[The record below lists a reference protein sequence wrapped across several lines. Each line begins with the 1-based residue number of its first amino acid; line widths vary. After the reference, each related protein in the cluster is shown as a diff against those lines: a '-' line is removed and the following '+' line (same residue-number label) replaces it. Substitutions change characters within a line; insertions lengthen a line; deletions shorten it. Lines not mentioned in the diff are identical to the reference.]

1 MAEIKVETPGYNA
14 DDVDS
19 SKMNAIVAKQQA
31 WDSKF
36 EDVEKKESQLMTT
49 QWGMMR
55 EQLRSLTTDLAKAQV
70 EIEALKKANAQMTVM
85 FKKQLQ
91 DTDNELEK
99 EKVDRA
105 NGDDNLQ
112 KQIDELKKALAQ
124 EIKDRA
130 ADMDKLKDW
139 VKSKVDP
146 LEKALADK
154 TGQLSDALKEI
165 EKLKADVD
173 HLTKKIDPLA
183 DAIKKE
189 GDNRKALEDDLRKAL
204 KDLEDS
210 LKNQMR
216 DRDAGIDAQIKALK
230 NALDKEKT
238 DRDTGDKDLAD
249 LIKKLQKLVEPYAD
263 ELKDLANKIRELD
276 NTVHPRLNEHKK
288 ALDKSDGDRVA
299 GHNNLAQ
306 KLADLAKKLEAEV
319 GARAALQDDMEQM
332 LEALRS
338 KLRALIKE
346 QVDAANAKTDSLGNA
361 LHDELDQEKAD
372 RAAGDAALEKEIQE
386 LKKGLDDKIKAALAN
401 LKDLESKLRDEL
413 LDLERKGEANMM
425 KKVDDLARQIAA
437 LRDAIVAFISEE
449 DVTDESIV
457 NTEDA
462 NLEDLGKLFKDV
474 GERFLGQFS
483 APRRHVK
490 TVRRTCKTI
499 LTGIES
505 IEPSAPAIA
514 PATRDFAPPPKESI
528 KIVPSL
534 NDENKRKLKEILARD
549 RVILRFMA
557 ADGSEVAHDDDSA
570 EITDASIKLKEAID
584 FKPVH
589 HGKKPVAQ
597 YKDEDKTVGVL
608 GDVADILAIYSSAT
622 VVVEGHTATPPDKM
636 DSWAHELAKNRADK
650 VKSSVVTHGVD
661 SKRLSSK
668 GLPGNLGDGSPDV
681 KLKIVGF

>member
-1 MAEIKVETPGYNA
+1 MAEVKVSGFNP

-36 EDVEKKESQLMTT
+36 EDVEKKESQLMQT

-112 KQIDELKKALAQ
+112 KQIDELKKALAA

-130 ADMDKLKDW
+130 ADMDKMKDW

-146 LEKALADK
+146 LEKALGDK
-154 TGQLSDALKEI
+154 TNQLAEALKEI

-216 DRDAGIDAQIKALK
+216 DRDAGVDAQIKALK
-230 NALDKEKT
+230 NALDKEEA

-346 QVDAANAKTDSLGNA
+346 QVDAANAKTDSLGHA

-386 LKKGLDDKIKAALAN
+386 LKKGLDDKIKGALDN
-401 LKDLESKLRDEL
+401 LKDLENKLRDEL

-425 KKVDDLARQIAA
+425 KKVDDLARQIAV
-437 LRDAIVAFISEE
+437 LRDAITAFISEE
-449 DVTDESIV
+449 DTTDESIV

-505 IEPSAPAIA
+505 PTHEP
-514 PATRDFAPPPKESI
+514 PATRDLAPPPAEPVKI
-528 KIVPSL
+528 KIVPKLS
-534 NDENKRKLKEILARD
+534 DEHKKKLDEILARN
-549 RVILRFMA
+549 RVVIKFTA
-557 ADGSEVAHDDDSA
+557 VDGSDVSHHDTDSEIAHA
-570 EITDASIKLKEAID
+570 AIKLKDPID
-584 FKPVH
+584 FKPQH
-589 HGKKPVAQ
+589 HGKSNAAV

-608 GDVADILAIYSSAT
+608 GDVSDILQIYSSAAVT
-622 VVVEGHTATPPDKM
+622 IEGHTATPPERM
-636 DSWAHELAKNRADK
+636 DNWSQKLADNRADK
-650 VKSSVVTHGVD
+650 VKDSISQHGID
-661 SKRLSSK
+661 PKRLTSK
-668 GLPGNLGDGSPDV
+668 GLPGSLGDNHPDV
-681 KLKIVGF
+681 KLKITGF